1 MWELTPVIPA
11 SAGWGHQDSEFL
23 GQFGINQQDP
33 ISKKEGVRSDEE
45 FGWGLLTSRPL
56 LPVQF
61 GSLAFLTSWLP
72 CRQNRDPRE
81 RKCKLLKS
89 WVSFGLW
96 FLVKLLQNWEGY
108 QRIVAELNIS
118 VSPTFPNTLKKK
130 LLLDMHGGFACM
142 ELCIPLVCVV
152 FMEIRRG
159 HLISWSHR

>member
-96 FLVKLLQNWEGY
+96 FPGQIATELGRIPKNCGRVKY
-108 QRIVAELNIS
+108 IS
-118 VSPTFPNTLKKK
+118 
-130 LLLDMHGGFACM
+130 
-142 ELCIPLVCVV
+142 
-152 FMEIRRG
+152 
-159 HLISWSHR
+159 ISNFS